1 MHCGKYLLCPTSF
14 NSHYHNKVSF
24 SVQVFQ
30 MKEKRLRV
38 LETPVKFHKSL
49 QEPIQ
54 DRLLGI
60 LEFKLLLLQIHTKML
75 EEGTN
80 TNG

>member
-1 MHCGKYLLCPTSF
+1 MVRTIYVSLLF
-14 NSHYHNKVSF
+14 NSHYNNKVSL

-30 MKEKRLRV
+30 MIEERLGK
-38 LETPVKFHKSL
+38 LEMPVQFYISL
-49 QEPIQ
+49 REPIQ

-60 LEFKLLLLQIHTKML
+60 LDFKLLFLQILTQVL

-80 TNG
+80 TYR

>member
-1 MHCGKYLLCPTSF
+1 MVRTIYVSLLF
-14 NSHYHNKVSF
+14 NSHYNNKVSL
-24 SVQVFQ
+24 SVRVFQ
-30 MKEKRLRV
+30 MKEERLGK
-38 LETPVKFHKSL
+38 LEMPVPFSISL

-60 LEFKLLLLQIHTKML
+60 LDFKLLFLQILTRVL

-80 TNG
+80 TYR